1 MTIDT
6 VGVRA
11 PATTR
16 ERLIAA
22 AFAVV
27 AREGLEGASVKRIAA
42 QAKVTAGLLRYHFPS
57 RDAQRAATTS
67 PSGASGRS
75 RPRHGRWREM
85 PRPASVCGTPA
96 RPWLA

>member
-6 VGVRA
+6 ASVRA

-42 QAKVTAGLLRYHFPS
+42 QAKVTAGLLRYHFPT
-57 RDAQRAATTS
+57 RDLQRAATKRRA
-67 PSGASGRS
+67 PSGPSLAAYPSSISVLGS
-75 RPRHGRWREM
+75 R
-85 PRPASVCGTPA
+85 
-96 RPWLA
+96 